1 MWTQQYRVTSIR
13 DAGLLVTTTFHPD
26 NGEPCTRCR
35 GGMLLAAMLHAE
47 AELGFANNLNPVIFR
62 FVYPLQFS
70 SLTMAWKG

>member
-1 MWTQQYRVTSIR
+1 MWTQQHRVTSIR
-13 DAGLLVTTTFHPD
+13 GAELLVTTIFHPN
-26 NGEPCTRCR
+26 NGEPCTRYQ

-47 AELGFANNLNPVIFR
+47 AKLGFANNLNPVIFR

>member
-1 MWTQQYRVTSIR
+1 
-13 DAGLLVTTTFHPD
+13 
-26 NGEPCTRCR
+26 
-35 GGMLLAAMLHAE
+35 MLLAAMLHAE